1 MTLQLYNG
9 VVATTPIALTDR
21 IKVSVPD
28 LSTEPRFTYGP
39 LAFDPI
45 VSGQGGTRLP
55 QAGDTA
61 VVGVDDETGDSWVVR
76 WHRDDTALPPYL
88 EGGGTTRVMNN
99 NWRWT
104 TTVSAS
110 ARQMRLD
117 TDAWNTATEVWLSD
131 TQIDGNDMTL
141 ILAQLLV
148 GDEVFIQQADDSTRW
163 AQYRINATPTD
174 QGSWWKLPVTLID
187 GGTGAIPTNNIDTRV
202 IVERVSGGGGGDTGA
217 DKNYV
222 HTQGS
227 PTSIWNVVHGLNKY
241 PSVSVVDTGG
251 SVVDPDIHYIDANNV
266 QLTFGSPTSGKAYVN

>member
-9 VVATTPIALTDR
+9 VVANTPVKLTDR

-28 LSTEPRFTYGP
+28 LSSEPRFTYGP

-55 QAGDTA
+55 HAGDTA

-88 EGGGTTRVMNN
+88 E
-99 NWRWT
+99 
-104 TTVSAS
+104 
-110 ARQMRLD
+110 
-117 TDAWNTATEVWLSD
+117 
-131 TQIDGNDMTL
+131 
-141 ILAQLLV
+141 
-148 GDEVFIQQADDSTRW
+148 
-163 AQYRINATPTD
+163 
-174 QGSWWKLPVTLID
+174 
-187 GGTGAIPTNNIDTRV
+187 
-202 IVERVSGGGGGDTGA
+202 SGGSGGTGA

-222 HTQGS
+222 HTQGTAAS
-227 PTSIWNVVHGLNKY
+227 TWNVVHGLNKY